1 MNLTEQKAELF
12 KAYGDDATGAIDAMA
27 NTFPDLWR
35 WFLDHA
41 AVATYR
47 RELRTWR
54 ARQVIRRRVDGEQ
67 DPTLFPAE
75 RMPKV
80 KRTRTV
86 LTAPAGAVH
95 LMDLEGVEGARI
107 LREIAERD
115 AKPAKT
121 TLARCHD
128 YTRFAEQLEAAAAK
142 GEHLT
147 VADLIERAA

>member
-12 KAYGDDATGAIDAMA
+12 KAYGDDATGALDAMA

-54 ARQVIRRRVDGEQ
+54 ARQVMPRLVGQD
-67 DPTLFPAE
+67 DPTLFPAPTTK
-75 RMPKV
+75 RV
-80 KRTRTV
+80 KRTRKV
-86 LTAPAGAVH
+86 LTAPSGAVH